1 MRAARHGFVLALL
14 AATSHLP
21 SAQQRGPAVP
31 PQQPTAIVNAN
42 VVSVR
47 EGRIIPNATVVLREG
62 KILTVGTGAAPA
74 GLTVVDARG
83 RYVVPGLIDA
93 HTHIANLRAARTALE
108 SGVTTVRSA
117 GVSAFVDVGLRE
129 LVKKG
134 AVAGPD
140 VLAAGYHVRP
150 QLAEDAF
157 LVEPSL
163 SAFLDGGVTTPEA
176 IREVVRANL
185 ARGVDWIKTTSTERA
200 GLPDTD
206 PRRQLY
212 TDDEVRVMV
221 EEAAAKGI
229 PVMAHAHGEEG
240 ALAAVQAGVRSIEH
254 GTYLSEDA
262 LRLMAEKGTYLV
274 PTYAT
279 VVDLVEPGGDYD
291 NRDLRLRGRHLLP
304 RLRET
309 VQRAMKLGVKIVT
322 GADTGYG
329 PNSVTRVSH
338 EIAAFVEMGMT
349 PLQALQSATTRA
361 AELLTLTARTGAIE
375 PGLEA
380 DLLVV
385 ERNPLQHVGTLDDPL
400 LVMSNGRI
408 VVNRLS
414 FGRQAGTNGGRTG
427 TISKEQRR
435 PE

>member
-1 MRAARHGFVLALL
+1 
-14 AATSHLP
+14 
-21 SAQQRGPAVP
+21 
-31 PQQPTAIVNAN
+31 
-42 VVSVR
+42 VVDVR
-47 EGRIIPNATVVLREG
+47 DGRVVPNATVVLREG
-62 KILTVGTGAAPA
+62 KIASVGSGAPPA
-74 GLTVVDARG
+74 GFTVIDARG

-117 GVSAFVDVGLRE
+117 GASSYVDVGLRE

-176 IREVVRANL
+176 IRQVVRTNL
-185 ARGVDWIKTTSTERA
+185 AHGVDWIKTTSTERA
-200 GLPDTD
+200 GLPETD

-212 TDDEVRVMV
+212 TDAEVRVMV

-254 GTYLSEDA
+254 GTYLSEAA

-291 NRDLRLRGRHLLP
+291 NRDLRLRGRHMLP

-349 PLQALQSATTRA
+349 PLQALQSATIRA
-361 AELLTLTARTGAIE
+361 AELLNLTSRTGAIE

-385 ERNPLQHVGTLDDPL
+385 ERTPLEHVGTLDDPL
-400 LVMSNGRI
+400 LVMSNGGVRSCS
-408 VVNRLS
+408 LHECHLFATS
-414 FGRQAGTNGGRTG
+414 
-427 TISKEQRR
+427 SK
-435 PE
+435 